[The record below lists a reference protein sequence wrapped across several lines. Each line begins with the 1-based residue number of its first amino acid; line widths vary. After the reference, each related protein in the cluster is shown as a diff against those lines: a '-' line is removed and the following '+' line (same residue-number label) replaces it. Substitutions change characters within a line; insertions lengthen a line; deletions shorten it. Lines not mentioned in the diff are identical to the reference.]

1 MTFIQVTHAQDEAFS
16 LSDQIVV
23 MDHGH
28 IDQVGTPQEIFV
40 APASQFVA
48 KFVGD
53 NNIFTGKVINAIAD
67 TKGHVIQLEVPGI
80 GILLCRGEFAQPG
93 DVAACCVRADR
104 MHLEVASLSDG
115 QMAHNRVSARITFVE
130 FTGYVT
136 RVRLLVES
144 TGAEILYKVRSHDC
158 VSQPLQEG
166 QVVTLNWSTDDCV
179 FLPH

>member
-1 MTFIQVTHAQDEAFS
+1 
-16 LSDQIVV
+16 
-23 MDHGH
+23 
-28 IDQVGTPQEIFV
+28 
-40 APASQFVA
+40 
-48 KFVGD
+48 
-53 NNIFTGKVINAIAD
+53 
-67 TKGHVIQLEVPGI
+67 
-80 GILLCRGEFAQPG
+80 
-93 DVAACCVRADR
+93 
-104 MHLEVASLSDG
+104 
-115 QMAHNRVSARITFVE
+115 VE